1 MLKKNNRIIYV
12 GAFRFPNGDAA
23 SQRVLNNA
31 KIFKDLGY
39 VIEFISW
46 GGEPRDIDK
55 SDDGFYSYQDFKYLN
70 TYEIDNHTLNPLK
83 RVFNF
88 FFKGNTSLKIILD
101 LINKT
106 DIIIAY
112 NPSFYFTKK
121 IVSLCKKNGVRFI
134 SDITEWYAS
143 NELPGGRYALPY
155 WISEVNMRSIQKKI
169 KTKIVIS
176 NFLNTYYK
184 NSHNIIIPPLV
195 DPAEQKWT
203 SNKRVLP
210 EFDGTR
216 FIYAGSPGNK
226 DLLETI
232 IESVIQCLNKKLKIQ
247 FIILGVSSK
256 DITNYKCYNHL
267 ANWRENILLLGLV
280 SHEVVPSYYHGSDFS
295 IIIRKKSRKNNA
307 GFPTKL
313 VESFLAGC
321 PVIANLTSDISNYI
335 IDGKN
340 GFILKDSS
348 TQTLVDV
355 LKKACLLQP
364 EEKDKLKKEASND
377 GNKFFN
383 YREYLEDMQVFLN
396 TYD

>member
-1 MLKKNNRIIYV
+1 MLKKNSRIIYV

-31 KIFKDLGY
+31 KIFKHLGY
-39 VIEFISW
+39 IVEFISW
-46 GGEPRDIDK
+46 GGNSREIDK
-55 SDDGFYSYQDFKYLN
+55 SCDGFYYYEGFRYLN
-70 TYEIDNHTLNPLK
+70 TFEIDNSSLNPLK
-83 RVFNF
+83 RLINF
-88 FFKGNTSLKIILD
+88 FFRGKTSLRILLNSID
-101 LINKT
+101 KT
-106 DIIIAY
+106 NIIIVY
-112 NPSFYFTKK
+112 NPSLFFTKK
-121 IVSLCKKNGVRFI
+121 IVSICKRHGVKFI

-143 NELPGGRYALPY
+143 NELPGGRYALPF
-155 WISEVNMRSIQKKI
+155 WISEINMRLIQKKI

-232 IESVIQCLNKKLKIQ
+232 IESVIHCLNKKLKIQ
-247 FIILGVSSK
+247 FIILGVSYK
-256 DITNYKCYNHL
+256 DIKNYKCYNHL
-267 ANWRENILLLGLV
+267 ANWRENILLLGLI

-295 IIIRKKSRKNNA
+295 IIIRKNSRKNNA

-313 VESFLAGC
+313 VESLVSGC
-321 PVIANLTSDISNYI
+321 PVIANLTSDISKYI

-340 GFILKDSS
+340 GYVLSEFSACILIEVIKKVSELS
-348 TQTLVDV
+348 TTE
-355 LKKACLLQP
+355 KK
-364 EEKDKLKKEASND
+364 KLKTQAYID
-377 GNKFFN
+377 GKKYFS
-383 YREYLEDMQVFLN
+383 YREYINEMNVFLN
-396 TYD
+396 NK